1 MSVLLASLSN
11 VFQRR
16 RVATASAHVGNDT
29 DLEWTSIPNPQQA
42 LLRELKQLYWNGV
55 RRELTDI
62 IFTLKTWQHK
72 DFEKVALSDETDQEI
87 YGFDTFLDQ
96 VNESSRD
103 FALQYCEHHI
113 FVPRLQHC

>member
-62 IFTLKTWQHK
+62 IFTLKTWQHE

-113 FVPRLQHC
+113 FVPPLQHC